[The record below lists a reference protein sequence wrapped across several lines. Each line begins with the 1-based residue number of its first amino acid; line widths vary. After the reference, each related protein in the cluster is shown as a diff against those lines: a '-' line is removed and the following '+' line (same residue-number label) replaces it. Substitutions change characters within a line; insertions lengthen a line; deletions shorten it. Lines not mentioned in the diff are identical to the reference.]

1 MATGSSDRHIRLWDA
16 RTTTGKVAAAALTSH
31 SLWVSSVKWS
41 PNKEYQLLSGSYDT
55 VVKLWDIRSGKTPL
69 FDLQKH
75 NEKVFAWVKLWS
87 GTIKVIANSSRY
99 AYPYLGFGFGLVK

>member
-16 RTTTGKVAAAALTSH
+16 RTTTGKVAASALTSH

-75 NEKVFAWVKLWS
+75 NEKVSVGDFKNHKTMPISYLS
-87 GTIKVIANSSRY
+87 GLI
-99 AYPYLGFGFGLVK
+99 

>member
-16 RTTTGKVAAAALTSH
+16 RTTTGKVAASALTSH

-75 NEKVFAWVKLWS
+75 NEKVSMGGFKNHKTIPISHVS
-87 GTIKVIANSSRY
+87 GLI
-99 AYPYLGFGFGLVK
+99 